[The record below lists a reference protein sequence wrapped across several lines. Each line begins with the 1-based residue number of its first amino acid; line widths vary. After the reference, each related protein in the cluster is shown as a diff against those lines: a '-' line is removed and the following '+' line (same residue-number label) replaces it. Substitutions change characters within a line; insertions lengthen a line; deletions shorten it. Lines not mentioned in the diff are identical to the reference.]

1 MTEDP
6 HDESDALGETP
17 ADPGIT
23 SPSEPDAL
31 SVPAPAAD
39 RSVENRLQQCQMTLG
54 YTFSDRKLLQQA
66 LTHASISH
74 TRLASNERL
83 EFLGDAIMGAI
94 ICEELYRQ
102 FPEYPEGEL
111 TRIKSTVVSRHTC
124 AKVSNSLQFDRFV
137 FVGKGL
143 AIHDKI
149 PSSILAALFEAI
161 IAALYLDGGWEPTH
175 RFVINAL
182 GPEISR
188 VARMSHGQNFK
199 SQLQQLT
206 QKEIGD
212 TPVYQLIDEKGP
224 DHAKCFEVA
233 AAIGSK
239 LYPSAWG
246 SSKKEA
252 EQNAAAKALDVFENE
267 AAAELGRPADIQ
279 KQNSGQQK
287 SSPHRSGGC

>member
-6 HDESDALGETP
+6 QDESGDLGGTP
-17 ADPGIT
+17 TDPGIM
-23 SPSEPDAL
+23 SPSEPDA
-31 SVPAPAAD
+31 SSVPVVPAPAPD
-39 RSVENRLQQCQMTLG
+39 RSVENRLQQCQAVLG
-54 YTFSDRKLLQQA
+54 YTFSDPKLLQQA

-83 EFLGDAIMGAI
+83 EFLGDAIMGSI
-94 ICEELYRQ
+94 ICEELFRQ

-124 AKVSNSLQFDRFV
+124 AKVSNSLQFGRFV
-137 FVGKGL
+137 FLGKGL

-149 PSSILAALFEAI
+149 PNSILAALFEAI

-188 VARMSHGQNFK
+188 VARTSHGQNFK
-199 SQLQQLT
+199 SQLQQLA
-206 QKEIGD
+206 QKESGD
-212 TPVYQLIDEKGP
+212 TPVYRLIDEKGP

-246 SSKKEA
+246 GSKKEA
-252 EQNAAAKALDVFENE
+252 EQNAAAKALEVLEKE
-267 AAAELGRPADIQ
+267 A
-279 KQNSGQQK
+279 SGE
-287 SSPHRSGGC
+287 

>member
-6 HDESDALGETP
+6 HDESGTLGGTP
-17 ADPGIT
+17 ADPAIT
-23 SPSEPDAL
+23 SPSEPDA
-31 SVPAPAAD
+31 SSAPASD
-39 RSVENRLQQCQMTLG
+39 RTVENRLQQCQAVLG
-54 YTFSDRKLLQQA
+54 YTFSDPKLLQQA

-94 ICEELYRQ
+94 ICEELYRL
-102 FPEYPEGEL
+102 FPDYPEGEL

-124 AKVSNSLQFDRFV
+124 AKVSRSLKFGQFV
-137 FVGKGL
+137 FLGKGL

-149 PSSILAALFEAI
+149 PSSILAALFESI

-175 RFVINAL
+175 RFVTNAL

-188 VARMSHGQNFK
+188 VARTSHGQNFK
-199 SQLQQLT
+199 SQLQQLA
-206 QKEIGD
+206 QKESGD
-212 TPVYQLIDEKGP
+212 TPVYRLIDEKGP

-239 LYPSAWG
+239 MYPSAWG
-246 SSKKEA
+246 ASKKEA
-252 EQNAAAKALDVFENE
+252 EQNAAAKALEVLETE
-267 AAAELGRPADIQ
+267 TADE
-279 KQNSGQQK
+279 
-287 SSPHRSGGC
+287 